1 MYVANLYIVDNNYRK
16 KGAVMYK
23 KIIHNIQKQI
33 EQRGEVTKEQRDYA
47 RVELEQMERMY
58 PLTKYYEE
66 KRLSHR
72 RTLNRYIGNQDIKT
86 ILKDKGIS
94 LSIN

>member
-1 MYVANLYIVDNNYRK
+1 
-16 KGAVMYK
+16 MYK
-23 KIIHNIQKQI
+23 KIILNIQKQL

-47 RVELEQMERMY
+47 RVELEQMGKMY

-66 KRLSHR
+66 KRLSHC
-72 RTLNRYIGNQDIKT
+72 RTLNGYIDNQDIKT

>member
-1 MYVANLYIVDNNYRK
+1 MYEKILREIK
-16 KGAVMYK
+16 K
-23 KIIHNIQKQI
+23 QL

-47 RVELEQMERMY
+47 RVELEQMEKMY

-72 RTLNRYIGNQDIKT
+72 RALDSYFCNQHMKS
-86 ILKDKGIS
+86 ILKEKGIS
-94 LSIN
+94 IS

>member
-1 MYVANLYIVDNNYRK
+1 MYTKRIFE
-16 KGAVMYK
+16 
-23 KIIHNIQKQI
+23 IQKQL

-47 RVELEQMERMY
+47 RVELEQMEKMY

-72 RTLNRYIGNQDIKT
+72 RTLNSYFVNQDIKT

-94 LSIN
+94 RSIN

>member
-1 MYVANLYIVDNNYRK
+1 
-16 KGAVMYK
+16 MYK
-23 KIIHNIQKQI
+23 KKILEIQQ
-33 EQRGEVTKEQRDYA
+33 QLMLRGEVTKEQREYA
-47 RVELEQMERMY
+47 RVELEQMEKMY

-72 RTLNRYIGNQDIKT
+72 RTLDSYISNQDITT

-94 LSIN
+94 LSTN

>member
-1 MYVANLYIVDNNYRK
+1 MERE
-16 KGAVMYK
+16 GAVMYK
-23 KIIHNIQKQI
+23 KIILDIQKQLKL
-33 EQRGEVTKEQRDYA
+33 RGEVTKEQRDYA
-47 RVELEQMERMY
+47 RVELEQMEKMY

-72 RTLNRYIGNQDIKT
+72 RTLDSYIGNQDIKM
-86 ILKDKGIS
+86 ILKDTGIS

>member
-1 MYVANLYIVDNNYRK
+1 
-16 KGAVMYK
+16 MYK
-23 KIIHNIQKQI
+23 KLIRDIQKQL
-33 EQRGEVTKEQRDYA
+33 ELRGEVTKEQRDYA
-47 RVELEQMERMY
+47 RVELEQMEKMY

-72 RTLNRYIGNQDIKT
+72 RTLDRYIGNQNIKM
-86 ILKDKGIS
+86 ILQDKGIC

>member
-1 MYVANLYIVDNNYRK
+1 
-16 KGAVMYK
+16 MYK
-23 KIIHNIQKQI
+23 KKILEIQKQLKL
-33 EQRGEVTKEQRDYA
+33 RGEVTKEQREYA
-47 RVELEQMERMY
+47 RVELEQMEKMY

-72 RTLNRYIGNQDIKT
+72 RTLDSYISNQDITT

-94 LSIN
+94 LSTN

>member
-1 MYVANLYIVDNNYRK
+1 MHE
-16 KGAVMYK
+16 
-23 KIIHNIQKQI
+23 KILLELKEQL

-47 RVELEQMERMY
+47 RVEVELMKKMY
-58 PLTKYYEE
+58 PLTNPCEE

-72 RTLNRYIGNQDIKT
+72 RTLDSYIRNQDIKT
-86 ILKDKGIS
+86 ILNDKGLS